1 MTLST
6 RPRLAA
12 ARHALARTL
21 ALGAVAAHLLA
32 LAFYTLALALVV
44 AVPVALLAPAAQAQ
58 TDTAARRSTTPR
70 VVRGYVPP
78 DELVSF
84 PASTPMNQFFR
95 LVNPTFFRVT
105 GKRVVDPLDRT
116 DPIGIALNGV
126 HFIDAFELVLD
137 RYALDFNESDS
148 YFIVTEPE
156 IVAATTDGQSA
167 APIGAYNPTAP
178 TTAPEAA
185 LPATADTREIRIDA
199 VIFELN
205 TSRAREVGTNW
216 GALFGQAAA
225 AGGAAG
231 GGTGGTGGSTGGTGG
246 STGGATGAQGPTFF
260 LNAGSFFDALDGFL
274 EASGDRV
281 PLTQVLNLFRYFEE
295 QGYGQTVAAPFTT
308 VQSGE
313 EGQMQS
319 GQDIPVN
326 IRDFSG
332 NTTTSYVQT
341 GTIINVTPTLILDER
356 GETPIEFIHLNVKV
370 EKSTAQPSGAILK
383 NNIQTQIPLLSGE
396 MRAIGGLTST
406 DESSTRRGVP
416 VLRDIPVLKFLFSY
430 TQRQVVQSE
439 LVVVLM
445 ARAVDGLQTR
455 FNRELPRDLI
465 RQERDDYR
473 RRLDDFNPGAGQRTT
488 FSDPLGAIETPEIP
502 LLPDTPPDTDAPNN
516 R

>member
-6 RPRLAA
+6 RPRPAA
-12 ARHALARTL
+12 VRHATVR
-21 ALGAVAAHLLA
+21 LLA
-32 LAFYTLALALVV
+32 CSLAVL
-44 AVPVALLAPAAQAQ
+44 ALLAPAVQAQ
-58 TDTAARRSTTPR
+58 TTTAERRSTTPR

-156 IVAATTDGQSA
+156 IVAATTDAGSA
-167 APIGAYNPTAP
+167 SVISASSPAPSTAS
-178 TTAPEAA
+178 EEA

-225 AGGAAG
+225 AGGAGGGATGG
-231 GGTGGTGGSTGGTGG
+231 GGTGGGGTGG
-246 STGGATGAQGPTFF
+246 GTGGGAAGAQGPTFF

-370 EKSTAQPSGAILK
+370 EKSTALPSGAINK

-416 VLRDIPVLKFLFSY
+416 VLRDIPVLKYLFSY
-430 TQRQVVQSE
+430 TQRQVVQNE

-445 ARAVDGLQTR
+445 ARTVDGLQTR
-455 FNRELPRDLI
+455 YSRELPRDVI
-465 RQERDDYR
+465 RQEREDYR

-488 FSDPLGAIETPEIP
+488 FSEPLGPIETPEVP
-502 LLPDTPPDTDAPNN
+502 ALPETDTTPNN
-516 R
+516 Q